1 MNHSL
6 LLQLQQRLVVP
17 IQQQALLLVLMKVK
31 IFHCRHSPQGRL
43 SHLNVQH
50 KIELLNVRFDNVVND
65 TSRTLEKRVKEMAAW
80 PEEIE
85 HLRFENK
92 HLREHVSILLHRIS
106 ELTSQQMTP
115 PLSSASSAGSCDA
128 AVTNPYPNHHPVQ
141 HITQGPVAQ
150 AIPHQYPGHPPQ
162 YNYALDEPQVERFY
176 HHDMPIR
183 NSAQQPSSYQQHV
196 LQQQQQQENAW
207 NINDDLDLD
216 FPFDPFFDNGRC
228 ATTAIAPGE
237 HQSNYSNQDMHTMDI
252 QQWQYCTS
260 TWPVGGSLLLMSSTN
275 TLWTNHSRR
284 EFQYLALYSSYATPS
299 SILDSSLSMIHVYDT
314 IPSPFPLL
322 YDTYFFFLH
331 SWFQ

>member
-260 TWPVGGSLLLMSSTN
+260 T
-275 TLWTNHSRR
+275 
-284 EFQYLALYSSYATPS
+284 
-299 SILDSSLSMIHVYDT
+299 
-314 IPSPFPLL
+314 
-322 YDTYFFFLH
+322 
-331 SWFQ
+331 